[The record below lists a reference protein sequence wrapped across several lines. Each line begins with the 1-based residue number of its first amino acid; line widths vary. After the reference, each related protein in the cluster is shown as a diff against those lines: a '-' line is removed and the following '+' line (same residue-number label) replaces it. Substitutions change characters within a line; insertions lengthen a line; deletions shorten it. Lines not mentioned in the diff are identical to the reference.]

1 MTQNKYTNWNV
12 VAVVVHVVYKEN
24 KKSVKTDLKILM
36 MRMIFFH
43 CAQKS
48 WMIFWSWFFLNKKKA
63 KIFFFWWFYT
73 ATWCGASSG
82 GPGGGCGGPLGA
94 DAGVDIAV
102 VGVASD
108 GSGGTSAPSTQLFNF
123 FAEGSLVLS
132 SNVATS
138 PAASMGLLV
147 GSTAATAG
155 GDKFFRSV
163 VLSFSL
169 EFWNNVNK
177 KCKQSASTNTNKIS
191 QAMIYW
197 TLLPSLNRLP

>member
-12 VAVVVHVVYKEN
+12 VAVVVHVYKEN
-24 KKSVKTDLKILM
+24 KKICENWSQNFDDEDDFFFTVHKNPEWYFDLDFLKEKKT
-36 MRMIFFH
+36 RFFV
-43 CAQKS
+43 
-48 WMIFWSWFFLNKKKA
+48 L
-63 KIFFFWWFYT
+63 FWWFYT

-94 DAGVDIAV
+94 DAG
-102 VGVASD
+102 
-108 GSGGTSAPSTQLFNF
+108 TSAPSTQLFNF
-123 FAEGSLVLS
+123 FAEGSVVLS

-147 GSTAATAG
+147 GCTAAVG

-169 EFWNNVNK
+169 EFWNVNIN
-177 KCKQSASTNTNKIS
+177 CKQSSTTK
-191 QAMIYW
+191 Y
-197 TLLPSLNRLP
+197 